1 MTKQT
6 IHFHY
11 EPMTLARQLVTLHF
25 ETKLKAFDTSL
36 LSHGNY
42 EIDYETPVFIREAV
56 YKTLDDM
63 SDEQLEEFMSQ
74 VAREHNNSQDS
85 KSFKILAEKDDT
97 HLHELTI
104 TIDIDSQKASILLTT
119 RLFWNDFEELSVP
132 GHNVKL
138 AIEGEYDYNYNYNHD
153 FIITAKKRKSN
164 VKHQDLTTTIDSMMK
179 EIENAYQAL
188 TT

>member
-1 MTKQT
+1 MNQILKQA
-6 IHFHY
+6 I
-11 EPMTLARQLVTLHF
+11 EQNPTLKIYYLALEQVGF
-25 ETKLKAFDTSL
+25 K
-36 LSHGNY
+36 
-42 EIDYETPVFIREAV
+42 
-56 YKTLDDM
+56 YKN
-63 SDEQLEEFMSQ
+63 
-74 VAREHNNSQDS
+74 HSQDS

-132 GHNVKL
+132 GHDVKL

>member
-1 MTKQT
+1 MNQILKQA
-6 IHFHY
+6 I
-11 EPMTLARQLVTLHF
+11 EQNPTLKIYYLAL
-25 ETKLKAFDTSL
+25 
-36 LSHGNY
+36 
-42 EIDYETPVFIREAV
+42 
-56 YKTLDDM
+56 
-63 SDEQLEEFMSQ
+63 EQVGFQPKNHSK
-74 VAREHNNSQDS
+74 DS

-132 GHNVKL
+132 GHDVKL
-138 AIEGEYDYNYNYNHD
+138 AIEGEYDDNYNYNHD
-153 FIITAKKRKSN
+153 FLIYATKRKSN

>member
-1 MTKQT
+1 MNHILKQAV
-6 IHFHY
+6 
-11 EPMTLARQLVTLHF
+11 EQNPTLKSYYLALEQVGF
-25 ETKLKAFDTSL
+25 K
-36 LSHGNY
+36 
-42 EIDYETPVFIREAV
+42 
-56 YKTLDDM
+56 YKN
-63 SDEQLEEFMSQ
+63 
-74 VAREHNNSQDS
+74 HSQDS

-138 AIEGEYDYNYNYNHD
+138 AIEGEYDYNYSYNHD
-153 FIITAKKRKSN
+153 FLIYATKRKSN

>member
-1 MTKQT
+1 MNHILKQAV
-6 IHFHY
+6 
-11 EPMTLARQLVTLHF
+11 EQNPTLKSYYLALEQVGF
-25 ETKLKAFDTSL
+25 K
-36 LSHGNY
+36 
-42 EIDYETPVFIREAV
+42 
-56 YKTLDDM
+56 YKN
-63 SDEQLEEFMSQ
+63 
-74 VAREHNNSQDS
+74 HSQDS

-138 AIEGEYDYNYNYNHD
+138 AIEDEYDYNYNYNHD

>member
-1 MTKQT
+1 MNHILKQAV
-6 IHFHY
+6 
-11 EPMTLARQLVTLHF
+11 EQNPTLKSYYLALEQVGF
-25 ETKLKAFDTSL
+25 K
-36 LSHGNY
+36 
-42 EIDYETPVFIREAV
+42 
-56 YKTLDDM
+56 YKN
-63 SDEQLEEFMSQ
+63 
-74 VAREHNNSQDS
+74 HSQDS

-132 GHNVKL
+132 GHDVKL

>member
-1 MTKQT
+1 MNQILKQA
-6 IHFHY
+6 I
-11 EPMTLARQLVTLHF
+11 EQNPTLKIYYLAL
-25 ETKLKAFDTSL
+25 
-36 LSHGNY
+36 
-42 EIDYETPVFIREAV
+42 
-56 YKTLDDM
+56 
-63 SDEQLEEFMSQ
+63 EQVGFQPKNHSK
-74 VAREHNNSQDS
+74 DS

-132 GHNVKL
+132 GHDVKL
-138 AIEGEYDYNYNYNHD
+138 AIKGEYNDNYNYNHD
-153 FIITAKKRKSN
+153 FLIYATKRKSN

>member
-1 MTKQT
+1 MNHISQQAIDQNPT
-6 IHFHY
+6 
-11 EPMTLARQLVTLHF
+11 
-25 ETKLKAFDTSL
+25 LKAYCLALKQVGFK
-36 LSHGNY
+36 
-42 EIDYETPVFIREAV
+42 
-56 YKTLDDM
+56 YKN
-63 SDEQLEEFMSQ
+63 
-74 VAREHNNSQDS
+74 HSQDS

-132 GHNVKL
+132 SHDVKL

-179 EIENAYQAL
+179 EIENVYQAL

>member
-1 MTKQT
+1 MNQILKQA
-6 IHFHY
+6 I
-11 EPMTLARQLVTLHF
+11 EQNPTLKIYYLALEQVGF
-25 ETKLKAFDTSL
+25 K
-36 LSHGNY
+36 
-42 EIDYETPVFIREAV
+42 
-56 YKTLDDM
+56 YKN
-63 SDEQLEEFMSQ
+63 
-74 VAREHNNSQDS
+74 HSQDS

-132 GHNVKL
+132 GHDVKL
-138 AIEGEYDYNYNYNHD
+138 AIEGEYDDNYNYNHD
-153 FIITAKKRKSN
+153 FLIYATKRKSN